1 MNHHKRLSVLAAA
14 AALTFS
20 HGVWAQEGTPAAE
33 PTPAPAPAAEEESD
47 VPGWF
52 RMDADP
58 LGLQFWAG
66 ATHSLGGVD
75 IASDIYVFQG
85 VGGDA
90 DATTGAL
97 TGVGAQTNG
106 EFDIGP
112 VISLDNLTLTP
123 MIGVNFNFNG
133 QRVNPLIAPQLFTI
147 FSSDPIYFESWIQ
160 FFINKGVFHN
170 DEEPNTLYT
179 RNFLLFKVGRD
190 VSVGPQFELTYGLN
204 NAAKIPNDQGEPDK
218 ALLSLPVGGA
228 VSLAYG
234 KGATLLMFLGYETV
248 EEAQV
253 KDQDKITGRFTWI
266 YTF

>member
-20 HGVWAQEGTPAAE
+20 NGVWAQEEGTPPAE
-33 PTPAPAPAAEEESD
+33 PSTAPVAAAEEESD

-52 RMDADP
+52 RMDADA

-75 IASDIYVFQG
+75 IATDIYV
-85 VGGDA
+85 VGS
-90 DATTGAL
+90 
-97 TGVGAQTNG
+97 NG

-112 VISLDNLTLTP
+112 ALSFGDLTLTP
-123 MIGVNFNFNG
+123 MVGVNFDFAG

-147 FSSDPIYFESWIQ
+147 YAGDPIYFESWIQ
-160 FFINKGVFHN
+160 FFFADGVFHN
-170 DEEPNTLYT
+170 QGEANLAYT
-179 RNFLLFKVGRD
+179 RNFLLFKLGRD
-190 VSVGPQFELTYGLN
+190 VSVGPEIEATIGLN
-204 NAAKIPNDQGEPDK
+204 EAAKPNDK
-218 ALLSLPVGGA
+218 ALLSMPVGPA

-234 KGATLLMFLGYETV
+234 KGSTLLLFLGYETV
-248 EEAQV
+248 EEAQAE
-253 KDQDKITGRFTWI
+253 DKITGRFTWV

>member
-20 HGVWAQEGTPAAE
+20 HGVWAQEGTPPAE
-33 PTPAPAPAAEEESD
+33 PVAAPEAAAEEESD

-52 RMDADP
+52 RLDVDSFGP
-58 LGLQFWAG
+58 QFWAG

-75 IASDIYVFQG
+75 IATDIYVLG
-85 VGGDA
+85 S
-90 DATTGAL
+90 
-97 TGVGAQTNG
+97 NG

-112 VISLDNLTLTP
+112 ALSFGDLTLTP
-123 MIGVNFNFNG
+123 MVGVNFDFAG

-147 FSSDPIYFESWIQ
+147 YAGDPIYFESWIQ
-160 FFINKGVFHN
+160 FFFADGVFHSQG
-170 DEEPNTLYT
+170 EPNIAYT

-190 VSVGPQFELTYGLN
+190 VSVGPQVEATIGLN
-204 NAAKIPNDQGEPDK
+204 SAAKPNDK
-218 ALLSLPVGGA
+218 ALQSLPLGGA

-234 KGATLLMFLGYETV
+234 KGATLLMFLGREM
-248 EEAQV
+248 V
-253 KDQDKITGRFTWI
+253 KDAQKEDKITGRFTWI